1 MNCYILAFFNRV
13 CYQISMGL
21 FNLSLERVSVKIP
34 WGIKPRYS
42 EQNYL
47 PLKGKE
53 TKATL
58 FHLVLFR
65 PLSLSVRMIDL
76 SIGDKKLFSIM
87 RLLPP
92 PSHFPWAIIAG
103 LSERPMITTGLGHKG
118 KSISARGSRWR
129 TVHVCVC
136 VHQCILPFQQLIC
149 RCYQST
155 NLHKHFHAIRNIN
168 RSASYIW
175 INTLY
180 CNVLQY

>member
-136 VHQCILPFQQLIC
+136 VYISVSCLFNSWYVVVCMLPIHKSAQTFPCDKKHKSQRQLHLNKYSIL
-149 RCYQST
+149 
-155 NLHKHFHAIRNIN
+155 
-168 RSASYIW
+168 
-175 INTLY
+175 
-180 CNVLQY
+180 

>member
-129 TVHVCVC
+129 TVRVRVCVYISVSC
-136 VHQCILPFQQLIC
+136 LFNSWYVDVTNPQIC
-149 RCYQST
+149 T
-155 NLHKHFHAIRNIN
+155 NISMR
-168 RSASYIW
+168 
-175 INTLY
+175 
-180 CNVLQY
+180 